1 MLASVVS
8 LSLAIAASPQAPCP
22 RCCQAPK
29 KNFLFL
35 ALPEHRSLLAF

>member
-8 LSLAIAASPQAPCP
+8 LSCAMSLAIAASPQAP
-22 RCCQAPK
+22 K
-29 KNFLFL
+29 KTFLFL